1 MSRPSPSL
9 VRRASALWLLAGA
22 LTLVGA
28 CDGDDEGGIG
38 GPGGELPAP
47 GDATSLTDLPY
58 APEVY
63 ELPIPAYFPRMAQPD
78 SNRATVAGVALG
90 RMLFFDPIL
99 SRDSTFS
106 CANCHQPERA
116 FADGEAL
123 SRGIDGLTTARS
135 SMSLMNVGYQKT
147 LFWDGRA
154 ASLEEQSLHPIED
167 EIEFAAEWGE
177 IEERLRR
184 SPDYR
189 RAFRAAFG
197 LESSAE
203 IDRYHAAK
211 AIAQFERTLI
221 SATSRF
227 DAVVFGLDGFFTDA
241 EERGRELYFSE
252 PGFEHPGC
260 AHCHNQPLFG
270 ESRFTNNGL
279 QAAGEDLVFG
289 DPGRGAV
296 VGDRQLNGFFKAPS
310 LRNIELT
317 APYMHDGRLATLDDV
332 LDHYSSRG
340 HYSPTRDNNIM
351 GFPLDERQRE
361 DLKAFLRTLTD
372 TAALA
377 REEYQA
383 PER

>member
-1 MSRPSPSL
+1 ML
-9 VRRASALWLLAGA
+9 VIALLLI
-22 LTLVGA
+22 A
-28 CDGDDEGGIG
+28 CNEDDERGGLFDPETPPSAEG
-38 GPGGELPAP
+38 SV
-47 GDATSLTDLPY
+47 SLTDFPY
-58 APEVY
+58 APEAYVF
-63 ELPIPAYFPRMAQPD
+63 PVPSYFPRMAQPD

-116 FADGEAL
+116 FADGKAL
-123 SRGIDGLTTARS
+123 SRGIDGRTTARS

-154 ASLEEQSLHPIED
+154 ASLEEQSLHPVED
-167 EIEFAAEWGE
+167 EIEFAAEWSE
-177 IEERLRR
+177 IEKRLRR

-197 LESSAE
+197 LESSGE

-211 AIAQFERTLI
+211 AIAQFERSLI
-221 SATSRF
+221 SGTSRF
-227 DAVVFGLDGFFTDA
+227 DKVVFSLDGFFTDA
-241 EERGRELYFSE
+241 EARGYDLFKSE
-252 PGFEHPGC
+252 PSTEHPGC

-279 QAAGEDLVFG
+279 QAAGEDLVFA
-289 DPGRGAV
+289 DPGRGGV
-296 VGDRQLNGFFKAPS
+296 TGDQRRNGFFKAPT

-317 APYMHDGRLATLDDV
+317 APYMHDGSLATLDDV
-332 LDHYSSRG
+332 LDHYRSRG
-340 HYSPTRDNNIM
+340 HYSPTRDPNIT
-351 GFPLDERQRE
+351 GFSLSDRQRE
-361 DLKAFLRTLTD
+361 DLKAFFGTLTD

-377 REEYQA
+377 QERYQA
-383 PER
+383 PKR